1 MSLIKKNLSTFPSLA
16 EFFDDDW
23 LSKNEFFKDWKPA
36 VNVEE
41 TDKNFEIEMVAPGFD
56 KDDFNVSVENG
67 VLTIQAK
74 SQKEE
79 EHKKKKFTRKEFSY
93 KSFEKSFTLPENVN
107 ADDIDATYKRGLLK
121 LVIPKIEQ
129 KTSDKKQVKVS

>member
-1 MSLIKKNLSTFPSLA
+1 MIILIFLIVINHFLA

-121 LVIPKIEQ
+121 LVIPKLEQ